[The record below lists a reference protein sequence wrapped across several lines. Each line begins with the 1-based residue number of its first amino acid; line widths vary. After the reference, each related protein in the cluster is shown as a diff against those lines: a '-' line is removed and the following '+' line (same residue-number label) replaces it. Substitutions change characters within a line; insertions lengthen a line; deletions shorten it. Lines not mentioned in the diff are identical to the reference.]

1 MGTFTA
7 ETLKEPLVLEVIR
20 KPLNTQIILMTLTP
34 TLTQKP
40 KPTYKFQCLVRLE
53 VIRIV
58 LQLL

>member
-20 KPLNTQIILMTLTP
+20 KPLNTQIILMTLT
-34 TLTQKP
+34 LTQKP